1 MKVKHL
7 RRMEVLIDEISAFR
21 RLWRR
26 TGMRELISGY
36 RNRPPG
42 ALAKGTVR
50 LQSFERPLLR
60 K

>member
-1 MKVKHL
+1 
-7 RRMEVLIDEISAFR
+7 MEVLIDEISAFR